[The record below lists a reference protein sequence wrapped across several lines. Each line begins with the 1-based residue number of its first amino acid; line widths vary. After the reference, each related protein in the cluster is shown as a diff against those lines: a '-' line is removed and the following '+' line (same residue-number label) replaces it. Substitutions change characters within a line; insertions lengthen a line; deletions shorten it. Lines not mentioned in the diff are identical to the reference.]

1 MNKKEKRYILS
12 DVLLNEGANQVSS
25 YLKHRKVMKYIKENV
40 IESDHFEKY
49 ENKVINAPDNT
60 FTKLYDKITINPGVT
75 LAELL
80 PHVIKKNKR
89 SYAR

>member
-1 MNKKEKRYILS
+1 MRIDTLH
-12 DVLLNEGANQVSS
+12 EGPQDQVSS
-25 YLKHRKVMKYIKENV
+25 YLKERKVLKYFKKNALHPG
-40 IESDHFEKY
+40 DFLKY
-49 ENKVINAPDNT
+49 ESKIINAPENT
-60 FTKLYDKITINPGVT
+60 FTELYDKITADPFIT